1 MAPKK
6 NNRYRNPANDIVD
19 AAERAAKRALDAL
32 KASGRRSIKGAQAAS
47 ARSAERF
54 KDDVAADN
62 SLRAQLLRNR
72 HAVANAPKNGDVTV
86 KEGNTFT
93 FKDGK
98 WNKHA
103 DVKNYKDAQGNLY
116 DGNSGQLI
124 KAAPT
129 PAAPLSNAGQR
140 VAPPASPAPQGPS
153 VHAPRVEK
161 AAPVFPTEKAYGESG
176 KDLYMANKGNN
187 PLMQRTFGYQ
197 TGKAP
202 DQVSQAPAAPTPA
215 PAAPT
220 RAQDQIPH
228 NPGLTVSEPIAQQ
241 VVEKVAESLF
251 EQMQRRK
258 GKLRGA
264 GYDLN
269 NNIG

>member
-98 WNKHA
+98 WTKPA
-103 DVKNYKDAQGNLY
+103 DVPNYTVGGNTF
-116 DGNSGQLI
+116 DGNTGQLI
-124 KAAPT
+124 QSAPPAAAPVAPT
-129 PAAPLSNAGQR
+129 PPTQQR
-140 VAPPASPAPQGPS
+140 S
-153 VHAPRVEK
+153 VHAPRVEQ
-161 AAPVFPTEKAYGESG
+161 AAPPVAPVFPTEKAYGESG
-176 KDLYMANKGNN
+176 KDLYMAGKGNN

-202 DQVSQAPAAPTPA
+202 DQLSQAPT

-220 RAQDQIPH
+220 RAQDRIPH
-228 NPGLTVSEPIAQQ
+228 NPGLTVSEPVAQQ
-241 VVEKVAESLF
+241 MVQKVAESLF
-251 EQMQRRK
+251 EQMQRKK

-264 GYDLN
+264 GFSDLN
-269 NNIG
+269 DIA

>member
-6 NNRYRNPANDIVD
+6 KNRYHNPANDLVNAGEDI
-19 AAERAAKRALDAL
+19 AKRALRAL
-32 KASGRRSIKGAQAAS
+32 KV
-47 ARSAERF
+47 SAERNARAIN
-54 KDDVAADN
+54 AAAGRTQDRLDQDFQN
-62 SLRAQLLRNR
+62 DTSLRAQLLRER

-86 KEGNTFT
+86 KEGNTFI
-93 FKDGK
+93 FKDGNWTK
-98 WNKHA
+98 PA

-124 KAAPT
+124 KAAPA
-129 PAAPLSNAGQR
+129 AAPRLT
-140 VAPPASPAPQGPS
+140 PPVSPPPVGPS

-161 AAPVFPTEKAYGESG
+161 AAPVFPTEEAYGSDG
-176 KDLYMANKGNN
+176 KDLYMAGKGNN

-202 DQVSQAPAAPTPA
+202 DQVAPQAPAVDPAAAVA
-215 PAAPT
+215 PA
-220 RAQDQIPH
+220 
-228 NPGLTVSEPIAQQ
+228 
-241 VVEKVAESLF
+241 VEQLAESLF
-251 EQMQRRK
+251 QQMQRRK

>member
-86 KEGNTFT
+86 KEGNTFI
-93 FKDGK
+93 FKDGNWTK
-98 WNKHA
+98 PA

-124 KAAPT
+124 KAAPA
-129 PAAPLSNAGQR
+129 AAPRLT
-140 VAPPASPAPQGPS
+140 PPVSPPPVGPS
-153 VHAPRVEK
+153 VHAPRVEQ
-161 AAPVFPTEKAYGESG
+161 AAPPVAPVFPTEKAYGESG
-176 KDLYMANKGNN
+176 KDLYMAGKGNN
-187 PLMQRTFGYQ
+187 PLMQRMFGYQ

-202 DQVSQAPAAPTPA
+202 DQVSQAPAAATPAPTPA
-215 PAAPT
+215 PAVK
-220 RAQDQIPH
+220 Q
-228 NPGLTVSEPIAQQ
+228 L
-241 VVEKVAESLF
+241 AESLF
-251 EQMQRRK
+251 EQMQRKK

-264 GYDLN
+264 GYSDLN
-269 NNIG
+269 DIA